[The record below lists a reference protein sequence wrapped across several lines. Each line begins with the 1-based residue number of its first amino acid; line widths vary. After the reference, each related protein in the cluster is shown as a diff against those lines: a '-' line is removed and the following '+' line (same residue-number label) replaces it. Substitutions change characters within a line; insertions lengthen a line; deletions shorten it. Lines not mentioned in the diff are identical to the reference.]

1 MSTLTKHR
9 FTVDDV
15 YLMVNHGIIPP
26 DQRIELI
33 NGEIIDMSPINLP
46 HANSVTKLDR
56 FFSKHLSQEEY
67 IIRIQ
72 NPVLLSDYSLP
83 EPDVVV
89 AHYRDA
95 LLEDEHTRPDD
106 IVLLIEVADTTYRSD
121 RDTKAPLYAA
131 EDVPVYWIVN
141 LNKRQVEVYTHPKEG
156 KYAQVQIHQDAF
168 EVLGTT
174 IAPSDIFPRLKS

>member
-1 MSTLTKHR
+1 MGTLTKHR

-15 YLMVNHGIIPP
+15 YLMVDHGILPS

-56 FFSKHLSQEEY
+56 FFNKHLSQEDY
-67 IIRIQ
+67 IIRVQ
-72 NPVLLSDYSLP
+72 NPTLLSDYSLP

-89 AHYRDA
+89 AYYRDA

-106 IVLLIEVADTTYRSD
+106 VALLIEVADTTYRSD
-121 RDTKAPLYAA
+121 RNTKAPLYAA
-131 EDVPVYWIVN
+131 EGIPVYWIVN
-141 LNKRQVEVYTHPKEG
+141 LNRQQVEVHSYPQEG
-156 KYAQVQIHQDAF
+156 KYTRVQVYQDAL
-168 EVLGTT
+168 EVLGFT
-174 IAPSDIFPRLKS
+174 ITPHDIFPKK

>member
-1 MSTLTKHR
+1 
-9 FTVDDV
+9 
-15 YLMVNHGIIPP
+15 
-26 DQRIELI
+26 
-33 NGEIIDMSPINLP
+33 MSPINP
-46 HANSVTKLDR
+46 PRASSVTKLDR

-89 AHYRDA
+89 AYYRDA
-95 LLEDEHTRPDD
+95 LLENEHTRPSD
-106 IVLLIEVADTTYRSD
+106 VALLIEVADTTYRSD

-131 EDVPVYWIVN
+131 EGVPVYWIVN
-141 LNKRQVEVYTHPKEG
+141 LNKQQVEVYTHPKEG
-156 KYAQVQIHQDAF
+156 EYTQVQIHQDAF
-168 EVLGTT
+168 GVLGTK

>member
-1 MSTLTKHR
+1 MNTATKHR

-15 YLMVNHGIIPP
+15 YLMVDHGILPP

-56 FFSKHLSQEEY
+56 FFSKHLSQEDY
-67 IIRIQ
+67 IVRVQ
-72 NPVLLSDYSLP
+72 NPILLSDYSLP
-83 EPDVVV
+83 EPDIAV

-131 EDVPVYWIVN
+131 EGVPVYWIVN
-141 LNKRQVEVYTHPKEG
+141 LNKQQVEVYSDPKEG
-156 KYAQVQIHQDAF
+156 KYTQVQVYQNTF
-168 EVLGTT
+168 EVLGST
-174 IAPSDIFPRLKS
+174 ITPRDIFPKK

>member
-15 YLMVNHGIIPP
+15 YLMVDHGILLS

-56 FFSKHLSQEEY
+56 FFSKHLSQDDY
-67 IIRIQ
+67 IIRVQ
-72 NPVLLSDYSLP
+72 NPILLSDYSLP
-83 EPDVVV
+83 EPDLVI
-89 AHYRDA
+89 AYYREA
-95 LLEDEHTRPDD
+95 LLEDEHTRPNDV
-106 IVLLIEVADTTYRSD
+106 VLLIEVADTTYRSD

-131 EDVPVYWIVN
+131 EGVPAYWIVN
-141 LNKRQVEVYTHPKEG
+141 LNKRQVEVHTHPKEG
-156 KYAQVQIHQDAF
+156 KYTQVQIHQDAF
-168 EVLGTT
+168 NVLGAIIT
-174 IAPSDIFPRLKS
+174 PLDIFPRK